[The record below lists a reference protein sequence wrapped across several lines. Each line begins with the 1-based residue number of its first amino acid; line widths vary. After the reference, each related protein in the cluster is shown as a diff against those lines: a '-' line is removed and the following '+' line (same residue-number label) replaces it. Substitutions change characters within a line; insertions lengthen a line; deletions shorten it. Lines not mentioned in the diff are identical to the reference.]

1 MIFEYVFLVGDRY
14 GWESYGFMH
23 MGEVLDEV
31 QTAVEEMASFAHQN
45 LNQK

>member
-1 MIFEYVFLVGDRY
+1 LYKDMVH
-14 GWESYGFMH
+14 GFMH

-31 QTAVEEMASFAHQN
+31 QTAVEEMASFAHLN